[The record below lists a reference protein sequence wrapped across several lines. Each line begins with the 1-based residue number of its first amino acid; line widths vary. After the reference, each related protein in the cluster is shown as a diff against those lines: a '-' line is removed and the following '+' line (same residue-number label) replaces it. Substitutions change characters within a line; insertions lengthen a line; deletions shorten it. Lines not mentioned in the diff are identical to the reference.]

1 MGYLFLLIAL
11 LAGVTK
17 GYCGK
22 KTSGYT
28 NSLRDATLANIIRMM
43 LCILIGFLLIIITG
57 DLKKLIPS
65 RDMLLISLLCGAS
78 TAVFVVT
85 WLISVKKGAYMMLDI
100 FLMLG
105 VLIPLIASNFFFNE
119 VIKPSQWIGIV
130 ILLVA
135 VGIMCSYNNS
145 IKAKITPFSLV
156 LLIICGIANGIADFS
171 QKLFAKCILDGSAAV
186 FNFYTYVFAAL
197 ILIVSVFVTGKTEL
211 TGGELNIKKFFSY
224 ILIMAFCLFANS
236 YFKTLASGYLN
247 AVLLYPLNQGCSL
260 ILSAIMSAVLFK
272 EKITIKAV
280 IGIFTA
286 FIGLLIINLL

>member
-11 LAGVTK
+11 FAGTAK

-28 NSLRDATLANIIRMM
+28 NSFRDATLANIIRMM
-43 LCILIGFLLIIITG
+43 LCIVIGFVLIFITG
-57 DLKKLIPS
+57 DLEKLIPS
-65 RDMLLISLLCGAS
+65 RDMLLISVLSGVS
-78 TAVFVVT
+78 TAIFVVT
-85 WLISVKKGAYMMLDI
+85 WLISAKKSAYMMLDI

-119 VIKPSQWIGIV
+119 VIKPTQWLGV
-130 ILLVA
+130 AVLLVA
-135 VGIMCSYNNS
+135 VGVMCSYNNS
-145 IKAKITPFSLV
+145 IKAKITPTSFV

-171 QKLFAKCILDGSAAV
+171 QKLFTKCVPDGSVAV

-197 ILIVSVFVTGKTEL
+197 ILFASFAATSKTEP
-211 TGGELNIKKFFSY
+211 TDDKSDIKKIFGY

-236 YFKTLASGYLN
+236 YFKTIASRYLS

-260 ILSAIMSAVLFK
+260 ILSAIMTSVLFK
-272 EKITIKAV
+272 EKITTKAV
-280 IGIFTA
+280 IGILTA